1 MTNTADTTT
10 LQAPRPKL
18 VSLEKDPRNADR
30 IPTPDEI
37 VFQFQPTDF
46 QADVGAAWA
55 TSSGMN
61 RPDPILQYS
70 HGEQR
75 GFSFG
80 MRLFG
85 LNNDMD
91 IQATYDSIVATVA
104 KDDDLRRPPRWQ
116 FIWGQFIDE
125 TVVVKSVGGIKVGE
139 LRPDGTLM
147 DVTFSIQL
155 LVYRSVD
162 VALVAEDRPTDTFFA
177 VTKRGDTWEDIALR
191 EYSDPAYG
199 DILRQRNARLP
210 FPGQTPGV
218 IVKLPKL
225 ENIRNEVIAPTSIPL
240 ARTASGLALRRDM
253 YAKRSIS
260 RQSVILKQG

>member
-1 MTNTADTTT
+1 MTASTTYE
-10 LQAPRPKL
+10 APKPKL

-30 IPTPDEI
+30 VPTPDEI

-61 RPDPILQYS
+61 RANPIIQFS

-80 MRLFG
+80 MRLFAA
-85 LNNDMD
+85 DKDTD
-91 IQATYDSIVATVA
+91 IQMTYDALVASVT

-125 TVVVKSVGGIKVGE
+125 TVVVKSIGGIKVAD
-139 LRPDGTLM
+139 LRPDGTLR
-147 DVTFSIQL
+147 DVTFSMQL

-162 VALVAEDRPTDTFFA
+162 VALVAEERPTDTFFGI
-177 VTKRGDTWEDIALR
+177 TKRGDTWEDIALR
-191 EYSDPAYG
+191 EFSDPAYG
-199 DILRQRNARLP
+199 DILRQHNAGLP
-210 FPGQTPGV
+210 FPGNTPGK
-218 IVKLPKL
+218 IVKLPKI
-225 ENIRNEVIAPTSIPL
+225 ENIRNQSIEPTSIPL
-240 ARTASGLALRRDM
+240 ARTAAGLGLRRDI
-253 YAKRSIS
+253 YAKRSVT
-260 RQSVILKQG
+260 RQSVILKDS